1 MKPTEAT
8 ANTDPIDLAADP
20 AHTGIVIVD
29 HGSRRA
35 ESNTMLE
42 DFVAMFAKLAMPW
55 YLSPLATVISPLVL
69 QLPSIGSF
77 AVHLC

>member
-1 MKPTEAT
+1 M
-8 ANTDPIDLAADP
+8 IVMILSSFLALSYLHSPKSALLP
-20 AHTGIVIVD
+20 G
-29 HGSRRA
+29 
-35 ESNTMLE
+35 ESLKE
-42 DFVAMFAKLAMPW
+42 DTRHLPCSVAMFAKLAMAW